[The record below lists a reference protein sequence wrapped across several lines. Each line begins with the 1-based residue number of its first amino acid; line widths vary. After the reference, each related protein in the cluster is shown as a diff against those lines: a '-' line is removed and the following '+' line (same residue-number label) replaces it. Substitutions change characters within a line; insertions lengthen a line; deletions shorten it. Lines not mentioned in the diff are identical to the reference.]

1 MEEPVPDR
9 QYRAEVAGSIY
20 IDLVDFAAS
29 VPPVPV
35 GWHSGAAGIA
45 PIIDGLAAVVE
56 LVNGNGQAHTASI
69 GRGMIEGT

>member
-20 IDLVDFAAS
+20 LDLVDFAAS

-35 GWHSGAAGIA
+35 GWHSGAAGT
-45 PIIDGLAAVVE
+45 AA
-56 LVNGNGQAHTASI
+56 NH
-69 GRGMIEGT
+69 